1 MSIEFVIIPV
11 IKSFQIVAD
20 QIKEELNKLSNINVT
35 SSIDTDYSVTINKR
49 INKWK
54 TKQYDIIIINYDYE
68 ETKTI
73 IVNFYDK
80 ITNTQIMQ
88 IDEFIELVSSFE
100 DENNKKEYNL
110 RNIETTENERN
121 DDNKDDDD
129 SFCVI
134 S

>member
-121 DDNKDDDD
+121 DDD